1 MMPHISI
8 AAKENCYNTYDSYGE
23 ICVHCGCCSEDEI
36 ERAKARVALA
46 DRMIE
51 EYTRQLSNA
60 SDTISYFVEEKRKNM
75 EILEKGENA

>member
-1 MMPHISI
+1 MMLHVCM

-51 EYTRQLSNA
+51 EYTR
-60 SDTISYFVEEKRKNM
+60 
-75 EILEKGENA
+75 